1 MPPRENSMLINHKVA
16 DFTHNLRDGERFL
29 PHLTTLYINHGFVIA
44 QNFAV
49 FRADIHG
56 ELSPASARTT
66 TSITSRSSLTS
77 TPP

>member
-1 MPPRENSMLINHKVA
+1 MPPRENSRLIHHKIA
-16 DFTHNLRDGERFL
+16 DFTHNLHDGERFL

-49 FRADIHG
+49 FRTDIHG
-56 ELSPASARTT
+56 VLSPASARTT
-66 TSITSRSSLTS
+66 TSIISRSSLTS